1 LPADWHPASEQAN
14 FGGPDIVSLIGR
26 CLTPE
31 TGEVFLPNTKNTGV
45 RFFAAEERSGFSTR
59 GVLKFRQITIF
70 WRDIF
75 LSPIQ
80 DHRRLREF

>member
-1 LPADWHPASEQAN
+1 
-14 FGGPDIVSLIGR
+14 
-26 CLTPE
+26 
-31 TGEVFLPNTKNTGV
+31 V
-45 RFFAAEERSGFSTR
+45 RFFDAEERSGFSTR

-80 DHRRLREF
+80 DHKQLHEF

>member
-1 LPADWHPASEQAN
+1 MFNPRN
-14 FGGPDIVSLIGR
+14 RRG
-26 CLTPE
+26 
-31 TGEVFLPNTKNTGV
+31 FLNRTQKTTGV
-45 RFFAAEERSGFSTR
+45 RFFDAEERSGFSTR

-80 DHRRLREF
+80 DHKQLREF